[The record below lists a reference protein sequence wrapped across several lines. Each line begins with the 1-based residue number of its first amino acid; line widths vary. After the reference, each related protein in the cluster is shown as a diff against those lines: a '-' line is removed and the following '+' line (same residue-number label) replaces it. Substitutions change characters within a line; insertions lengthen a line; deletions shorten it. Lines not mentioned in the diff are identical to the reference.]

1 MTKLNVGCGS
11 NWLPDFENRDM
22 DLDLRK
28 PLPHASNSLE
38 FILAEHV
45 LEHLT
50 GPEMFSF
57 LEEAHRCLK
66 SGGTLRVCVPEL
78 ANVDDS
84 KRKDLI
90 INHGHLQVLCEESV
104 RLMLSTAGFK
114 PSLIN
119 RTGRKEVDGHFR
131 VIGEPLDTAET
142 LRMEAIK

>member
-28 PLPHASNSLE
+28 PLPHAGNSLE

-50 GPEMFSF
+50 GPEMFMF

-66 SGGTLRVCVPEL
+66 SGGTLRG
-78 ANVDDS
+78 
-84 KRKDLI
+84 I
-90 INHGHLQVLCEESV
+90 
-104 RLMLSTAGFK
+104 
-114 PSLIN
+114 
-119 RTGRKEVDGHFR
+119 
-131 VIGEPLDTAET
+131 
-142 LRMEAIK
+142 